1 MRGGGTVF
9 ITENVSVLFKRAAL
23 KLTEDDDGN
32 LVRLA
37 EATFLIEP
45 FPKELAHE
53 LGEDVA
59 MHLFEADGRIAEAV
73 ESVGLRVRVGLQTVT
88 VRSTP
93 DVRASAELLYCE
105 VKECRAE
112 RVEEIKKGK
121 KTGRSWL
128 SFQFV
133 LAFDLHRRE
142 HRNFVIDEFGNQ
154 VCLSFQA
161 EQADLP
167 WEDTLSMAGLIK
179 RADTMGITPEQ
190 FIERVEVA
198 RAVAHL
204 AKAAGKTP
212 KAMLDDLLG
221 QLRAGTEQR
230 GSKKGRKKHD
240 PEAVLAEQVAAG
252 AAVSEES
259 GAGAEA

>member
-1 MRGGGTVF
+1 MF

-73 ESVGLRVRVGLQTVT
+73 ESVGLRVRVGLQTVM
-88 VRSTP
+88 VRSAP
-93 DVRASAELLYCE
+93 GVRASAELLHCE

-112 RVEEIKKGK
+112 RIEEIKKGK

-154 VCLSFQA
+154 VYLSFLA
-161 EQADLP
+161 EQRDLP
-167 WEDTLSMAGLIK
+167 LSGKDIIDATIDSIRDQSTDAAREFTEKMQALGCDVTLSSGGRSVTVSK
-179 RADTMGITPEQ
+179 DGVKADAE
-190 FIERVEVA
+190 EA
-198 RAVAHL
+198 RTL
-204 AKAAGKTP
+204 P
-212 KAMLDDLLG
+212 K
-221 QLRAGTEQR
+221 R
-230 GSKKGRKKHD
+230 GSKRGRKKHE
-240 PEAVLAEQVAAG
+240 PEAIAKEQVAAS